1 MNIWLFIIGGI
12 YLLVLVFV
20 GFSSW
25 RKTKTAEDYILG
37 GSKLGTIVGMMTF
50 AATLFSTFTL
60 MGMPDFFRLHGLGAW
75 IFLAISD
82 AAMFFLI
89 LWFGFHLR
97 RRASREHY
105 KGVAGLMNNCFE
117 NVWAGRIYFLGAF
130 LFLIPYVAIQIR
142 GIAIF
147 LNAVF
152 PEALPS
158 WGWSLMIVVIMLSYS
173 EIGGLKAIIYND
185 VIQGT
190 ILLVVLWII
199 AFGCIRYFGGVQEMF
214 DQVGQNNPE
223 LLSTPGPRG
232 LLTFQ
237 FLFSS
242 FFAILLI
249 PVTQPQVTTR
259 LVIMRSKKTLH
270 SMAVSLGIFTFLIL
284 TPTIFIGLYGSV
296 KYPDL
301 ESSEFL
307 ANVLLYEQIDFV
319 AAIVVIGLL
328 AAATS
333 TADSQIFAL
342 GSELRSLLKGDE
354 KKVMR
359 ITRLSIFGFA
369 FSAMIFSILSSDQLV
384 LLARVSFAGTSIMA
398 PMILSGIF
406 AKTKPSP
413 VIVYATGL
421 GLLIF
426 VASLLKLIPEMI
438 GVIRID
444 LLLLLI
450 LTLIAVGSALKT
462 RSNR

>member
-1 MNIWLFIIGGI
+1 MNVWVIIIGTVYFG
-12 YLLVLVFV
+12 VLVYV
-20 GFSSW
+20 GLSSF
-25 RKTKTAEDYILG
+25 RKTKSAEDYILG
-37 GSKLGTIVGMMTF
+37 GSKLGTIIGMMTF

-60 MGMPDFFRLHGLGAW
+60 MGMPDFFRLHGVGAW

-97 RRASREHY
+97 RRASKENY
-105 KGVAGLMNNCFE
+105 KGVGGLMNSCFGTP
-117 NVWAGRIYFLGAF
+117 WAGRVYFLGVF

-152 PEALPS
+152 PEALPP
-158 WGWSLMIVVIMLSYS
+158 WGWSLGIVGIMLMYS
-173 EIGGLKAIIYND
+173 ELGGLKAIIYND

-199 AFGCIRYFGGVQEMF
+199 AAGCLNHFGGIANMF
-214 DQVGQNNPE
+214 DQVKQVDE
-223 LLSTPGPRG
+223 SLLSTPGPNG
-232 LLTFQ
+232 LFTFQ

-242 FFAILLI
+242 FFAIILI

-284 TPTIFIGLYGSV
+284 TPTIFIGLYGAV
-296 KYPDL
+296 LYGDTDT
-301 ESSEFL
+301 ETFL
-307 ANVLLYEQIDFV
+307 ANVLLFEQIDFI
-319 AAIVVIGLL
+319 AALVVIGLL

-354 KKVMR
+354 KKIMR
-359 ITRLSIFGFA
+359 ITRIAIFSFGFA
-369 FSAMIFSILSSDQLV
+369 ALIFSIFSTNELV
-384 LLARVSFAGTSIMA
+384 LLARLSFAGTSIMA
-398 PMILSGIF
+398 PMILTGLF
-406 AKTKPSP
+406 AKGKPSP
-413 VIVYATGL
+413 IIIWSTAAGI
-421 GLLIF
+421 LIF
-426 VASLLKLIPEMI
+426 LASLLKLVPEMI
-438 GVIRID
+438 GFMRID
-444 LLLLLI
+444 LLLLI
-450 LTLIAVGSALKT
+450 VLTVIAIIAAKMQVKT
-462 RSNR
+462 H